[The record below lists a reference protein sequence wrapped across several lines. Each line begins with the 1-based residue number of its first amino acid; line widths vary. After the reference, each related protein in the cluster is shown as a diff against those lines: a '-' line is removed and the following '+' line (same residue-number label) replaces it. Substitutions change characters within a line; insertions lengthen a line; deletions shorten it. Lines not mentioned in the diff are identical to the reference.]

1 MEESKKFSAPSTTYT
16 SQPLQTNTSGMVDN
30 RVPTNAVRMF
40 ASDKSNHTAIS
51 STVPMVC
58 IPTHISAGSSAALQY
73 QSTSN
78 EVRPP
83 IVSGVMPNNHMGR
96 NPSSVALPRV
106 ENPQFKVTGGLSG
119 APYVLQVQGNFNKAS
134 HQSQI
139 PRGGRFTFII
149 DELANSA
156 ISICSHV

>member
-30 RVPTNAVRMF
+30 RVPNNAVRMF

-51 STVPMVC
+51 STASMVS
-58 IPTHISAGSSAALQY
+58 IPPHLTVGSSAALQY

-139 PRGGRFTFII
+139 PRGGRFTFTI
-149 DELANSA
+149 DELAHSA